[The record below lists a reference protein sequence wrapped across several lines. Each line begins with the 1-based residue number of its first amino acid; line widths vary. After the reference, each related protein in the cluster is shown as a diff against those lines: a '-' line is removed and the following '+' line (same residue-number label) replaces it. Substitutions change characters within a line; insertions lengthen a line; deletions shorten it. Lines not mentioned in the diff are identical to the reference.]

1 MSSPNDRVL
10 DAGLPTLRSFV
21 ASANDSLGDF
31 PIQNLPFGMVDEQV
45 AVRIGDMVLT
55 LSDAL
60 DSGALDLDAIAGGDR
75 DARIEV
81 EIAIVHGENVGDI
94 AVLPALVRSRLR
106 GHLAWLLAEDSPE
119 RARIERV
126 LRPVAKCVPCVPFR
140 IGDYTDFYASL
151 HHATNVGSMFRPT
164 NPLLP
169 NWKHIPIG
177 YHGRASSIVPSGT
190 PVVRPHGQTVASDDG
205 PPSFGPAKLIDYE
218 LEVGFFVAK
227 GNALGTTIDIKDAW
241 KHIFGFVLVNDW
253 SARDIQKWEYQ
264 PLGPFLSKN
273 FGTTVSPWVVTTE
286 ALAPFMVPG
295 PARGVDDPQ
304 PLPYLTNPAD
314 RNIDITLEVFIESAA
329 MRNKGIAP
337 TLVSRG
343 SFRDMFWTPAQM
355 LTHHAS
361 NGCNMA
367 TGDLLASGTVSG
379 ATKDSRGC
387 LLERTWRG
395 AEPIMLGDGTERK
408 FLQDG
413 DEVVMRGYCERPGYP
428 RIGFGECRGVLLA
441 AR

>member
-1 MSSPNDRVL
+1 
-10 DAGLPTLRSFV
+10 
-21 ASANDSLGDF
+21 
-31 PIQNLPFGMVDEQV
+31 
-45 AVRIGDMVLT
+45 
-55 LSDAL
+55 
-60 DSGALDLDAIAGGDR
+60 
-75 DARIEV
+75 
-81 EIAIVHGENVGDI
+81 
-94 AVLPALVRSRLR
+94 
-106 GHLAWLLAEDSPE
+106 
-119 RARIERV
+119 
-126 LRPVAKCVPCVPFR
+126 
-140 IGDYTDFYASL
+140 
-151 HHATNVGSMFRPT
+151 MFRPT